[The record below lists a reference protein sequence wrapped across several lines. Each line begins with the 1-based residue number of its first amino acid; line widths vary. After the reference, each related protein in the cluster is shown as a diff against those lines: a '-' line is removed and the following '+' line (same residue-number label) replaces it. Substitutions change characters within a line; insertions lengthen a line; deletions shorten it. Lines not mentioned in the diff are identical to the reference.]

1 MLLLLYVFI
10 LGLCIGSFMNVC
22 IYRLPAG
29 RSIVRP
35 ASACPACETP
45 IRAYDNIPLLSY
57 LWLRGKCRRCG
68 ARISVRYP
76 LIELLAGLTAL
87 AAYFKFGLSFQAGAS
102 FLFAATLEVIA
113 FIDIDHRIIPDRI
126 TLAGIP
132 LFFLAA
138 LFIPSVGLFNAALGI
153 LAGGGSLLLIAWGYS
168 ALTGKEGM
176 GGGDIKLLAMI
187 GAFVGWQGVLF
198 TVFVSS
204 AVGTAVGLAMMLRAK
219 KGMKMALPFGPFLA
233 VGAITYL
240 FFGPELIVLY
250 LRQFG

>member
-76 LIELLAGLTAL
+76 LIELLAGLT
-87 AAYFKFGLSFQAGAS
+87 
-102 FLFAATLEVIA
+102 
-113 FIDIDHRIIPDRI
+113 
-126 TLAGIP
+126 
-132 LFFLAA
+132 
-138 LFIPSVGLFNAALGI
+138 
-153 LAGGGSLLLIAWGYS
+153 
-168 ALTGKEGM
+168 
-176 GGGDIKLLAMI
+176 
-187 GAFVGWQGVLF
+187 
-198 TVFVSS
+198 
-204 AVGTAVGLAMMLRAK
+204 
-219 KGMKMALPFGPFLA
+219 
-233 VGAITYL
+233 
-240 FFGPELIVLY
+240 
-250 LRQFG
+250 

>member
-1 MLLLLYVFI
+1 MLLSLYVFI

-22 IYRLPAG
+22 IYRLPTG

-35 ASACPACETP
+35 ASACPACNTP

-57 LWLRGKCRRCG
+57 LRLRGKCRRCG

-87 AAYFKFGLSFQAGAS
+87 AAYFKFGLSFEAGVT
-102 FLFAATLEVIA
+102 FLFAVTLEMIA

-138 LFIPSVGLFNAALGI
+138 LFIPSVGLVNAALGI
-153 LAGGGSLLLIAWGYS
+153 LAGGGLLLLIAWGYS

-204 AVGTAVGLAMMLRAK
+204 AVGTAVGLVMMLRAK

-233 VGAITYL
+233 VGAVSYV

-250 LRQFG
+250 LSQFG